1 MYRSKLKASISEI
14 NYENIT
20 FKWVISYLR
29 KPISPIPDRNLKYVY
44 GIRDIS
50 MQLGNIIY
58 IIKGVNRTCISLFLN
73 NYLNSYMNSQLFDI
87 VPFRKKL
94 AKNQQLINIKLM
106 HIPLFFSN
114 YEIWKNYITREDQS
128 NLYFM
133 HKRWKYNHGWK
144 ILTILKNNKVAYH
157 YFELCFQI

>member
-1 MYRSKLKASISEI
+1 
-14 NYENIT
+14 
-20 FKWVISYLR
+20 
-29 KPISPIPDRNLKYVY
+29 
-44 GIRDIS
+44 
-50 MQLGNIIY
+50 MQLGNIVY

-73 NYLNSYMNSQLFDI
+73 NYLNSSMNSQLFDT

-133 HKRWKYNHGWK
+133 HKR
-144 ILTILKNNKVAYH
+144 
-157 YFELCFQI
+157 